1 MFDTLVVFL
10 KLFFEKVNSEKI
22 QQTTKMQKIL
32 SRQKVNHC
40 GRWYCPAA
48 VNTLFCTCISEGY
61 DFQRNMRIPNLRL
74 LMAACSF
81 LRVGSFFLS
90 FFVSHGIAQILRI
103 YIRTDII
110 HNYLFEN
117 INVQEM

>member
-1 MFDTLVVFL
+1 MNFFFSKKLIL
-10 KLFFEKVNSEKI
+10 KKKSADDRNEKI
-22 QQTTKMQKIL
+22 P

-40 GRWYCPAA
+40 GRWYRPAA
-48 VNTLFCTCISEGY
+48 ANTLCCKSKPEGY
-61 DFQRNMRIPNLRL
+61 HFQRNMRIPNLRL
-74 LMAACSF
+74 LMAACTF

-110 HNYLFEN
+110 HNYTFEN
-117 INVQEM
+117 INVQNM